1 MNMLGRKSFDR
12 PMHSPRINRSP
23 REVGSEQGST
33 KSFCPP
39 TQCSLCFWR
48 WHLLGIVVWLWK
60 NMKTNQQIFE
70 DKMGNCLFSA
80 SHKTCHAN
88 DIRISDWLKARH
100 AFLRER
106 RTLLMHS
113 IVLCSMPRLWLRT
126 VTTSSLE
133 LAHQTITN
141 ILTVHAGTYP
151 NGTFP
156 VISPNPPPYSTW
168 NSFTPRMVITLLV
181 SSMNRAFI
189 TTYCQIS

>member
-1 MNMLGRKSFDR
+1 MHEEHHHNDSNFNVHSVHCFLGWVNCLQCRIGIKEKCHSGILRRYKLYTTRLMNMLGRKSFDR

-48 WHLLGIVVWLWK
+48 WHLLGIVAWLWK
-60 NMKTNQQIFE
+60 NMKTNKQTFE

-88 DIRISDWLKARH
+88 DIRISDWLKACH

-113 IVLCSMPRLWLRT
+113 IVYVLCLGYGYVQLQH
-126 VTTSSLE
+126 
-133 LAHQTITN
+133 LAW
-141 ILTVHAGTYP
+141 
-151 NGTFP
+151 
-156 VISPNPPPYSTW
+156 S
-168 NSFTPRMVITLLV
+168 
-181 SSMNRAFI
+181 
-189 TTYCQIS
+189 